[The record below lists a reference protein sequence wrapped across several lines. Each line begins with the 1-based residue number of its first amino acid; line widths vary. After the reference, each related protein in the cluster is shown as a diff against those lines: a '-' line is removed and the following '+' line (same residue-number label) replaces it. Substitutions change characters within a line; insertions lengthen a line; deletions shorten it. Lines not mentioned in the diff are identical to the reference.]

1 MGTQWNGM
9 GRDLM
14 KIDSFHQSILRSEAV
29 LRQFDIHLYD
39 LLMNSTE
46 DTFNNTLYSFISI
59 AAIQVDN
66 PNISRLF

>member
-1 MGTQWNGM
+1 M